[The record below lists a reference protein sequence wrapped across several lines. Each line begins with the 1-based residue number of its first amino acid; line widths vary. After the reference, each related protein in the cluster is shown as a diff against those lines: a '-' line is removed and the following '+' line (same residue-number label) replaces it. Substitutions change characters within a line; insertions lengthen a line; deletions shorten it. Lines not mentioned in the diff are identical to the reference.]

1 MSLGQTSL
9 LMQQHYALKSGNAV
23 ILRGGS
29 EAINSNMAFYDCIK
43 NGLINAGLDQN
54 SVQLIEITDREAVTR
69 TC

>member
-1 MSLGQTSL
+1 
-9 LMQQHYALKSGNAV
+9 MQQHFALKSGNAV

-43 NGLINAGLDQN
+43 KDSLMQALIRTQFNLLR
-54 SVQLIEITDREAVTR
+54 VTDREAVTR